1 LVKFNCQIFIC
12 GLLGFVGFVVN
23 LLSRPTDGAAVHA
36 LKIASEKE
44 LLLVRMG
51 VHKITFLIN
60 LIKVALRVLVEQK
73 TLYSTRPCVNWALY
87 GGRFTRVLNF

>member
-12 GLLGFVGFVVN
+12 GLLGFVAFVVN
-23 LLSRPTDGAAVHA
+23 LLNRPTDGATVHA
-36 LKIASEKE
+36 LKIASEEK

-51 VHKITFLIN
+51 VRKITF

-73 TLYSTRPCVNWALY
+73 TLYLTRPCVIWTRY
-87 GGRFTRVLNF
+87 GTRFTRVLN

>member
-23 LLSRPTDGAAVHA
+23 LLNRPTDGATVHA
-36 LKIASEKE
+36 LKIAFEKE

-51 VHKITFLIN
+51 VHKITFLI
-60 LIKVALRVLVEQK
+60 KVALRVLVEQK
-73 TLYSTRPCVNWALY
+73 TFYLTRPCVNWALY
-87 GGRFTRVLNF
+87 GARFTRVLNF